1 MVAYSKVVELPLK
14 TSKKVVLLSAATY
27 DTEFSL
33 KLYVS
38 TTICSAGQ
46 NRVDTSKTRSTTSKI
61 GFQTAK
67 RAP

>member
-38 TTICSAGQ
+38 TTIYSAG
-46 NRVDTSKTRSTTSKI
+46 NNGSNE
-61 GFQTAK
+61 
-67 RAP
+67 